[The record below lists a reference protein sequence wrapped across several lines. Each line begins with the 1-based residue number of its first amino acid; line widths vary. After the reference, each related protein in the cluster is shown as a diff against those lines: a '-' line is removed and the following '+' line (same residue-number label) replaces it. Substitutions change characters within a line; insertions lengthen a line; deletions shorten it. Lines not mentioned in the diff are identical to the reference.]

1 MTAFRRDLYAGLGTA
16 REDRAD
22 CAVRA
27 LAVATGRP
35 YAEMQRELAR
45 AGRWR
50 HTPTAVTG
58 VFAKVAE
65 SHGGR
70 YWQPWRPLALR
81 HFMAGAGSRGSWAI
95 FSDTG
100 RHLFAAR
107 DGTIHDWD
115 YRPGLRVYS
124 AWQF

>member
-16 REDRAD
+16 RDDRAD

-27 LAVATGRP
+27 LAIATGRP
-35 YAEMQRELAR
+35 YAEVQRDLAR
-45 AGRWR
+45 AGRVR
-50 HTPTAVTG
+50 HAPTDVLGTVAR
-58 VFAKVAE
+58 VAE
-65 SHGGR
+65 SYGGR
-70 YWQPWRPLALR
+70 LWAPFRPLALR
-81 HFMAGAGSRGSWAI
+81 RFMAGAGRRGNWAI
-95 FSDTG
+95 FTDTG